1 MTDTKPESFI
11 KSPGI
16 LREDYKVEDLFDTDK
31 FATDFK
37 FKLENAPHRSIIG
50 LIGEYGTGKSTLLHK
65 ISQSISKDLWIEF
78 DAWKFPERKE
88 LWEGFVLDFARQVDE
103 KSFEDVRKTIDGQQN
118 DDKKTLINT
127 VGDIPIPGFAAIKN
141 LTHFYETSP
150 ARRTYEIQDIL
161 KNLIEEKA
169 KDKKIYIVVE
179 DIDRS
184 GDAGIFFLETLKYFL
199 QKLEV
204 STTIKVIVP
213 IANQKFYENSDSY
226 VKCLD
231 IVDFYSPTDVK
242 MDKFVSNVFTD
253 SLTSEPIIKK
263 QLARFFEQM
272 MLIPGM
278 TPRKLKLILRKA
290 DLNYI
295 NQQSD
300 DQEPDFR
307 MSIMFEASRYIP
319 SKKDSDTTLFDYYK
333 ESKNIASNKLFSS
346 FATVVATES
355 ELLDYEGK
363 LIDNQQPFKLIPR
376 KDNDVEKY
384 PSTPYIQ
391 NQRFGNDHYSWC
403 CDFYL
408 NY

>member
-1 MTDTKPESFI
+1 M
-11 KSPGI
+11 
-16 LREDYKVEDLFDTDK
+16 
-31 FATDFK
+31 
-37 FKLENAPHRSIIG
+37 
-50 LIGEYGTGKSTLLHK
+50 HK